1 MSQSP
6 RFRALAAAIA
16 GVLSASALPRAVP
29 AQTVVPAIRAW
40 RVQHEPEIVRE
51 LAALLA
57 IPNVAADGPN
67 IRRNADLIKAMLEQR
82 GVAARILENG
92 PNPPAV
98 YGELMVPRATR
109 TVMLYA
115 HYDGQPVDPREW
127 VTSPWLPTL
136 RARPAADGTIGA
148 VVDIPERGQ
157 LDPES
162 RLFARSAGDDK
173 SPIVA
178 MVAAL
183 DALRASGL
191 APSANL
197 KFFFEGEEEAG
208 SGHLRALLERNQEL
222 LRADVWLICDGPVHQ
237 SRRQLID
244 FGVRGVTGLELT
256 TYGPAHSLHSGHYG
270 NWAPNPGMLMVELLA
285 SMRDGEGTILI
296 DHYLDDVAPPTAAEV
311 AASRALPPVDDQ
323 LRRDLLLARTEA
335 NNALLAER
343 ILLPAMNLRGIRMG
357 AVAPLATNSIAPSA
371 SASIDFRLV
380 PNQTPEKVRALVEA
394 HLTKRGWY
402 VTHDSVTAAMRLAH
416 PRLVRLQWED
426 GYPATRTSMELPVS
440 LALRKVVSEA
450 VGSEVLVRPT
460 SGGSLGQNIFV
471 EVLKVPVIG
480 LPIVN
485 HDNNQHAKD
494 ENLRLQN
501 LWDGIEVLGSVMARL
516 GTAWPGVVP

>member
-1 MSQSP
+1 
-6 RFRALAAAIA
+6 
-16 GVLSASALPRAVP
+16 
-29 AQTVVPAIRAW
+29 
-40 RVQHEPEIVRE
+40 
-51 LAALLA
+51 
-57 IPNVAADGPN
+57 
-67 IRRNADLIKAMLEQR
+67 
-82 GVAARILENG
+82 
-92 PNPPAV
+92 
-98 YGELMVPRATR
+98 
-109 TVMLYA
+109 
-115 HYDGQPVDPREW
+115 
-127 VTSPWLPTL
+127 
-136 RARPAADGTIGA
+136 
-148 VVDIPERGQ
+148 
-157 LDPES
+157 
-162 RLFARSAGDDK
+162 
-173 SPIVA
+173 
-178 MVAAL
+178 
-183 DALRASGL
+183 
-191 APSANL
+191 
-197 KFFFEGEEEAG
+197 
-208 SGHLRALLERNQEL
+208 
-222 LRADVWLICDGPVHQ
+222 
-237 SRRQLID
+237 
-244 FGVRGVTGLELT
+244 
-256 TYGPAHSLHSGHYG
+256 
-270 NWAPNPGMLMVELLA
+270 MLMVELLA

>member
-1 MSQSP
+1 MIRSTL
-6 RFRALAAAIA
+6 FA
-16 GVLSASALPRAVP
+16 GVLSVFALPQAAP
-29 AQTVVPAIRAW
+29 AQTVAPAIRAW

-51 LAALLA
+51 LATLLG
-57 IPNVAADGPN
+57 IPNVAADLPN
-67 IRRNADLIKAMLEQR
+67 IRRNADLIKAMLEKR
-82 GVAARILENG
+82 GVTARILDNG

-148 VVDIPERGQ
+148 VLEIPERGQ

-256 TYGPAHSLHSGHYG
+256 NTL
-270 NWAPNPGMLMVELLA
+270 
-285 SMRDGEGTILI
+285 
-296 DHYLDDVAPPTAAEV
+296 
-311 AASRALPPVDDQ
+311 
-323 LRRDLLLARTEA
+323 
-335 NNALLAER
+335 
-343 ILLPAMNLRGIRMG
+343 
-357 AVAPLATNSIAPSA
+357 
-371 SASIDFRLV
+371 
-380 PNQTPEKVRALVEA
+380 
-394 HLTKRGWY
+394 
-402 VTHDSVTAAMRLAH
+402 
-416 PRLVRLQWED
+416 
-426 GYPATRTSMELPVS
+426 
-440 LALRKVVSEA
+440 LRKAGV
-450 VGSEVLVRPT
+450 EVITIPSGELGRGR
-460 SGGSLGQNIFV
+460 GGSHCMSCPV
-471 EVLKVPVIG
+471 ERDVL
-480 LPIVN
+480 
-485 HDNNQHAKD
+485 
-494 ENLRLQN
+494 
-501 LWDGIEVLGSVMARL
+501 
-516 GTAWPGVVP
+516 

>member
-1 MSQSP
+1 MMRSP
-6 RFRALAAAIA
+6 VRAAFVTALCLAAVATA
-16 GVLSASALPRAVP
+16 AS

-51 LAALLA
+51 LAALVA

-67 IRRNADLIKAMLEQR
+67 IRRNAELIKSMLEKR
-82 GVAARILENG
+82 GVTARILENG
-92 PNPPAV
+92 AHPPAV
-98 YGELMVPRATR
+98 YGELKVPRTTR
-109 TVMLYA
+109 TVVLYA
-115 HYDGQPVDPREW
+115 HYDGQPVDAREW
-127 VTSPWLPTL
+127 VTSPWQPTL
-136 RARPAADGTIGA
+136 RGQPAADGTMGA
-148 VVDIPERGQ
+148 VLQIPERGR

-162 RLFARSAGDDK
+162 RLYARSASDDK

-178 MVAAL
+178 MLSAL
-183 DALRASGL
+183 DAMRASGL
-191 APSANL
+191 APSMNL

-208 SGHLRALLERNQEL
+208 SGHLRELLERNKEL
-222 LRADVWLICDGPVHQ
+222 LRADAWLICDGPVHQ
-237 SRRQLID
+237 SRKQLID

-256 TYGPAHSLHSGHYG
+256 TFGPSHSLHSGHYG
-270 NWAPNPGMLMVELLA
+270 NWAPNPGMLLVELLA
-285 SMRDGEGTILI
+285 SMRDGEGRILI
-296 DHYLDDVAPPTAAEV
+296 DHYMDDVAPPTAAEL
-311 AASRALPPVDDQ
+311 AASRALPPVDDA
-323 LRRDLLLARTEA
+323 LRRELLLARTES

-343 ILLPAMNLRGIRMG
+343 ILLPAMNLRGIRIG
-357 AVAPLATNSIAPSA
+357 AVAPLATNSISPTA

-380 PNQTPEKVRALVEA
+380 PNQQPQHVRALVEA

-402 VTHDSVTAAMRLAH
+402 LTHDSVTAAMRLAH

-471 EVLKVPVIG
+471 EVLHVPIIG

-494 ENLRLQN
+494 ENLRIQN